1 MPSPNPVSRLRPTEL
16 RFQVQPGPY
25 SSPTPHFRQVGAD
38 SAHLCRR
45 FPWCTINWSQLKL
58 SQLLGSGGFGS
69 VFKGSYY
76 ERPVAVKKVKCRKSK
91 LASRHSFWAE
101 LNAAHLSH
109 ENIVKVLA
117 ASACVPSDP
126 DNDGYVGTIIM
137 EFAGTATL
145 HRIIYNHAEP
155 LGVGASL
162 GYSQDVASGLYF
174 LHSQRIVH
182 LDVKPANILL
192 TDHGVC
198 KIGDFGCSQK
208 LESPLDSSSLGIAQ
222 ARPLGGTYTHKA
234 PELLRGEAVT
244 PKADV
249 YSFGITLWQMLTREP
264 PYAGDRQ
271 HVLYAVVAYHLRP
284 DLSGAVFR
292 DTGVGRSCGA
302 LLGQCWEAEPTGR
315 PSAKQLLGTVEELIC
330 PGRTSVPSLAGSSL

>member
-25 SSPTPHFRQVGAD
+25 SSPTAFQAGGGRFRAPL
-38 SAHLCRR
+38 S
-45 FPWCTINWSQLKL
+45 L

-292 DTGVGRSCGA
+292 DTVYFSDLHLQKIIFFDWVDGEPGVMVCSFLKKFTKEKTHLHWA
-302 LLGQCWEAEPTGR
+302 
-315 PSAKQLLGTVEELIC
+315 
-330 PGRTSVPSLAGSSL
+330 SLQAVLMSQVCF